1 MKEMTLWKC
10 DICGTEYKE
19 KLKCKKCEALHKK
32 AGKIVSMRHLPFTS
46 DASGYPDKITV
57 EFEDGIK
64 KVYSK

>member
-19 KLKCKKCEALHKK
+19 KLKCQKCEASHKK
-32 AGKIVSMRHLPFTS
+32 KDKIVSMRHLPYTS

-64 KVYSK
+64 KIYSR